1 MQATGNTI
9 LITGGGS
16 GIGLGLAEEFTK
28 RGNRVVVAAR
38 STRRLEAA
46 AHKGFAALPGD
57 LSDPGSIKSLA
68 RKVLDSFPTL
78 NVVVHNAGIMKNENL
93 RARNTEEIA
102 AETIATNLAG
112 PMLLTMALLPHLM
125 KQAHATIMTV
135 SSGLAFVPLAMAPTY
150 SATKAAIHSWTQSLR
165 YQLRDS
171 GIQVIELV
179 PPYVQT
185 ELMGRRQAEDSAAMP
200 LGQFVSE
207 VMDILTAQPQAVEI
221 LVKRVQPLRFA
232 ASEGRDKYETV
243 FREMNDRI
251 GAARAAEF

>member
-1 MQATGNTI
+1 MQTTGNTI

-16 GIGLGLAEEFTK
+16 GIGLGLAEEFAK

-251 GAARAAEF
+251 SAARAAEF

>member
-1 MQATGNTI
+1 MQTTGNTV

-16 GIGLGLAEEFTK
+16 GIGLALAGELAK
-28 RGNRVVVAAR
+28 RGNRVVIAAR
-38 STRRLEAA
+38 SAERLEAA

-78 NVVVHNAGIMKNENL
+78 NVVIHNAGIMKNENL
-93 RARNTEEIA
+93 RAMNTEEIA
-102 AETIATNLAG
+102 TETIATNLAG
-112 PMLLTMALLPHLM
+112 PILLTMALLPHLL
-125 KQAHATIMTV
+125 KQARATIMTV
-135 SSGLAFVPLAMAPTY
+135 SSGLAFVPLAMTPTY

-171 GIQVIELV
+171 SIQVIELV

-185 ELMGRRQAEDSAAMP
+185 GLMGRRQAEDSAAMP

-207 VMDILTAQPQAVEI
+207 VMEILTAQPHAVEI
-221 LVKRVQPLRFA
+221 LVRRVHPLRFA
-232 ASEGRDKYETV
+232 ASEGAEKYETI

>member
-1 MQATGNTI
+1 MQTTGNTV

-16 GIGLGLAEEFTK
+16 GIGLALAGELAK
-28 RGNRVVVAAR
+28 RGNRVVIAAR
-38 STRRLEAA
+38 SAERLEAA

-78 NVVVHNAGIMKNENL
+78 NVVIHNAGIMKNENL
-93 RARNTEEIA
+93 RAMNTEEIA
-102 AETIATNLAG
+102 TETIATNLAG
-112 PMLLTMALLPHLM
+112 PILLTMALLPHLL
-125 KQAHATIMTV
+125 KQARATIMTV
-135 SSGLAFVPLAMAPTY
+135 SSGLAFVPLAMTPTY

-171 GIQVIELV
+171 SIQVIELV

-185 ELMGRRQAEDSAAMP
+185 GLMGRRQAEDSAAMP

-207 VMDILTAQPQAVEI
+207 VMEILTTQPHAVEI
-221 LVKRVQPLRFA
+221 LVRRVHPLRFA
-232 ASEGRDKYETV
+232 ASEGAEKYETI

>member
-68 RKVLDSFPTL
+68 RRVLDSFPTL